1 MIWPIIWIA
10 DSNMLAILMVPFIE
24 GLLFRSSLYSNPVF
38 NNLNFYL
45 FSTDK
50 VLPAVATF
58 PSTLARVVNRQH
70 RHEKKILL
78 LNHHNSKTYDDS
90 PLNKVNVKLP
100 SLTSS
105 HNNLWAVTSWG
116 GKVLKRR
123 WTTWNGDNLRFR
135 HCRAKD
141 WSRLKSRWRARL

>member
-45 FSTDK
+45 FLTDK
-50 VLPAVATF
+50 VLPALATF
-58 PSTLARVVNRQH
+58 PSTLARVVNRQ
-70 RHEKKILL
+70 RLHEKKILL
-78 LNHHNSKTYDDS
+78 LNHNSKTYDDN

-100 SLTSS
+100 FLTSS
-105 HNNLWAVTSWG
+105 HNNLWAVTSWD

-123 WTTWNGDNLRFR
+123 WTTWNGDSLRFR
-135 HCRAKD
+135 HDRAKD
-141 WSRLKSRWRARL
+141 WSRLKWRWRARL